1 MIMPKTAYADV
12 GPKPSIIIDF
22 KGLHGENFYVTLL
35 SEIPS
40 TGPHSALGEHPNNQ
54 RYNTYDED
62 YYIWKKFVD
71 YKDIDGYYFLQYFKN
86 CTETSEFKWGYYP
99 PPKFKILIYFSE
111 TDSFLISDESFER
124 YAFNSY
130 FTATVNQSSF
140 QISNN
145 DEMTF
150 SVKKSYNYT
159 NEIISFFSRVI
170 ATIVIEIFIA
180 LLFDLRK
187 KKILVFITIVNI
199 ITQIILNILLSLTN
213 YNYGSM
219 LFVFNYIWMELLV
232 FIIEAFA
239 YSIWFN
245 KLNPNYKI
253 KKWVAPVYSFIANA
267 ASFVIG
273 MCIAY
278 LLPGIF

>member
-1 MIMPKTAYADV
+1 MGI
-12 GPKPSIIIDF
+12 
-22 KGLHGENFYVTLL
+22 L
-35 SEIPS
+35 S
-40 TGPHSALGEHPNNQ
+40 
-54 RYNTYDED
+54 
-62 YYIWKKFVD
+62 
-71 YKDIDGYYFLQYFKN
+71 
-86 CTETSEFKWGYYP
+86 

-140 QISNN
+140 QVSNN

-150 SVKKSYNYT
+150 SVKQSYNYT

-199 ITQIILNILLSLTN
+199 ITQIILNVLLSLTN

-219 LFVFNYIWMELLV
+219 LFVFNYIWMEILV